1 MTYELTTA
9 FMGLVRQMRKPS
21 NGLLGFFQSR
31 PGNITEASVIE
42 FDVLKQRATVAKA
55 KPRPAEAT
63 MNGRDVFATISYTPP
78 VYKEEVP
85 FTIETLKKRQPGFDK
100 YEPQTQTALI
110 MEFAANAVAPLLD
123 KIANAELLQVAKTLH
138 NGTIPFKTDGMA
150 DGYVADISF
159 GAPGANFA
167 TLTNST
173 GTLYWS
179 NSSATPL
186 KNLDDFCRLIRTNA
200 GGRTFIR
207 DIIFGYK
214 AFSAMLAIDSVQG
227 QLDSTRI
234 NMGGID
240 AQEADDVTGMA
251 FLGTYLLGGKKVR
264 FWMFDETYID
274 PSDNSTVKDFLDSKS
289 VYFIGDGDYQL
300 YHGGIDV
307 IKEITEPQLQAFL
320 PATGFIRD
328 IGTSIASSL
337 YVRTRKDEKASAVY
351 LEVTKSPLYVPR
363 TVDTFGRLTV
373 MA

>member
-9 FMGLVRQMRKPS
+9 FMGLVKQMRKPA
-21 NGLLGFFQSR
+21 NGLLGFFSAT
-31 PGNITEASVIE
+31 PSNVTEATVIE
-42 FDVLKQRATVAKA
+42 FDVLKQRAVVAKA
-55 KPRPAEAT
+55 KPRPGEPT
-63 MNGRDVFATISYTPP
+63 MNGRDVFTTLSYTPP
-78 VYKEEVP
+78 IYKEEVP
-85 FTIETLKKRQPGFDK
+85 FTIENLKKRQPGFDK
-100 YEPQTQTALI
+100 YDPQTQTALV

-138 NGTIPFKTDGMA
+138 GGTIPFKTDGMA
-150 DGYVADISF
+150 EGYVADLSF

-173 GTLYWS
+173 GTLYWD
-179 NSSATPL
+179 NTSAVPF

-200 GGRTFIR
+200 GGRTFVR
-207 DIIFGYK
+207 DIIFGYE
-214 AFSAMLAIDSVQG
+214 AFSAML
-227 QLDSTRI
+227 STTDAEAKLNNLRI

-240 AQEADDVTGMA
+240 AQEADDVNGMA

-274 PSDNSTVKDFLDSKS
+274 PSDNATVKDFLDPKS

-300 YHGGIDV
+300 YHAGIDV
-307 IKEITEPQLQAFL
+307 IKDISDPQLASFL
-320 PATGFIRD
+320 PANGFIRD
-328 IGTSIASSL
+328 IGDSIASSL